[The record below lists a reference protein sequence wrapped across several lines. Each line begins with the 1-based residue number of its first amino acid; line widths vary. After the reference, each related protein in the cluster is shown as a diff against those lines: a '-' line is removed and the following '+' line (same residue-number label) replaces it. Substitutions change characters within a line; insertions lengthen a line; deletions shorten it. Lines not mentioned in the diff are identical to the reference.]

1 MMIIIVPY
9 SVMIGINTALETFV
23 ARAAG
28 RGNLRDAGLYLHRS
42 IFVISV
48 IFIPVCIVLLNTYYI
63 LEYIGIDPAAASVA
77 NTYVTTML
85 PGVLLNSFADSI
97 DLFLIPL
104 GYTYSICVLQSMVVP
119 FHIGCCYLFV
129 NIMEMGVYGVA
140 MAHNVTALLT
150 INFLCTYVSI
160 QQPIKEAWYWPTYRT
175 FLNLNEFL

>member
-1 MMIIIVPY
+1 MAGIGLGNMMIIIVPY

-63 LEYIGIDPAAASVA
+63 LEYIGIDPAAATVA

-104 GYTYSICVLQSMVVP
+104 GYTYSICVL
-119 FHIGCCYLFV
+119 
-129 NIMEMGVYGVA
+129 
-140 MAHNVTALLT
+140 
-150 INFLCTYVSI
+150 
-160 QQPIKEAWYWPTYRT
+160 
-175 FLNLNEFL
+175 